1 MRKTIDILLSAVAL
15 WALASCSTTSNLPD
29 DKIESLY
36 ARDPDKYTFWPIFQY
51 NLDANPLLENY
62 SWY

>member
-1 MRKTIDILLSAVAL
+1 MDQYQQPARRQ
-15 WALASCSTTSNLPD
+15 
-29 DKIESLY
+29 IESLY
-36 ARDPDKYTFWPIFQY
+36 ARDPDKYTYWPIFQY